1 MIFPWAGKIV
11 KAHGQTFQR
20 VYTYAGICMNSSKK
34 AKLTR
39 DQDTPISYLKNKI
52 KLKPR
57 DITFIQHDA
66 KEMGHK
72 FIIHKDDNKLV
83 Q

>member
-1 MIFPWAGKIV
+1 
-11 KAHGQTFQR
+11 
-20 VYTYAGICMNSSKK
+20 MNSSKK

-66 KEMGHK
+66 KEMGLYCLYK
-72 FIIHKDDNKLV
+72 FIIHKDDDKLA